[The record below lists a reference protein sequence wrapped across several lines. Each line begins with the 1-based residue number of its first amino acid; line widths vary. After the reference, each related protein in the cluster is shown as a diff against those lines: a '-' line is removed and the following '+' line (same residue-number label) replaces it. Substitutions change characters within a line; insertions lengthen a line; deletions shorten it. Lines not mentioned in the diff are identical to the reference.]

1 MYYVFASL
9 GLNHISYIGI
19 DINATKQIPSRKYDV
34 IMDTE
39 NTFDVNLS
47 SKGPDRFIM
56 IPVKAV
62 P

>member
-1 MYYVFASL
+1 MYHMFASF

-19 DINATKQIPSRKYDV
+19 VINATKQMPRRKYDA
-34 IMDTE
+34 IMVRE
-39 NTFDVNLS
+39 NRSDVNRT

-56 IPVKAV
+56 MPVKAV

>member
-1 MYYVFASL
+1 MFASF

-19 DINATKQIPSRKYDV
+19 DINAIKQIPRRKYDA

-39 NTFDVNLS
+39 NTSDVNLT
-47 SKGPDRFIM
+47 SKGPDRFII

>member
-1 MYYVFASL
+1 MYHIFASF
-9 GLNHISYIGI
+9 GLSHSSYIGI

>member
-1 MYYVFASL
+1 MYHIFASF

>member
-1 MYYVFASL
+1 MYHIFASF

-19 DINATKQIPSRKYDV
+19 DINATKQIPRRKYDAIV
-34 IMDTE
+34 DME
-39 NTFDVNLS
+39 NTSDVNLT
-47 SKGPDRFIM
+47 SKGPDRFII

>member
-1 MYYVFASL
+1 MFASL

-19 DINATKQIPSRKYDV
+19 DINAAKQIPRRKYDA
-34 IMDTE
+34 IIDMEKTS
-39 NTFDVNLS
+39 DVNLT
-47 SKGPDRFIM
+47 SKGPDKFII